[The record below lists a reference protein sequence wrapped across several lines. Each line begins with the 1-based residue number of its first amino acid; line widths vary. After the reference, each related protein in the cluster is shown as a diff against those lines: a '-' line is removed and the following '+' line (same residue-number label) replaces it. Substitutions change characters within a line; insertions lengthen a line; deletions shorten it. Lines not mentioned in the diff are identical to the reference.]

1 MAKRSELFGKI
12 WWEDLNGPRRFLDD
26 TAENLSAG
34 KSVVLCLPYRVPW
47 LNTMRDTLE
56 KFLRKGTQTIK
67 FIDAEKILS
76 EPQEYVL
83 KYFCANK
90 DGFRPYSKKAYAKFL
105 ADSTGIALNDSC
117 LWIRNATSAQIDSW
131 FSFIAEYHSFLDGK
145 RGGVFLLEAN
155 DDRNFIGKPGVE
167 ILRYAE
173 KIGAYD
179 SFAFNIFTAA
189 DFGSENHLMK
199 QYLAELISA
208 LTEGDVEFGAECI
221 KRSDALLRN
230 PDEVFSDILW
240 EGRFTSG
247 KSTNDIEQAIWMTQL
262 KLIFPLVETFRRNF
276 IKQYEEQIKNTPP
289 FYSVPEEVEIGQ
301 LYGLFNQRRWLISE
315 IDADDLELYREARNK
330 LAHLRAIPFE
340 DMQKIF
346 EKNSRR

>member
-117 LWIRNATSAQIDSW
+117 LWIRNATSAQVDEW
-131 FSFIAEYHSFLDGK
+131 FTFIADYQNFLNGK
-145 RGGVFLLEAN
+145 RGGVFLLEA
-155 DDRNFIGKPGVE
+155 DENFIGKAGVE
-167 ILRYAE
+167 IFSYAD
-173 KIGAYD
+173 KISDYD
-179 SFAFNIFTAA
+179 SFAFNIFAA
-189 DFGSENHLMK
+189 SDFANKNHLMK
-199 QYLAELISA
+199 QYLAELVSA

-221 KRSDALLRN
+221 DRSEDFLKN
-230 PDEVFSDILW
+230 PVKTFDDIFW
-240 EGRFTSG
+240 EGKFTSG
-247 KSTNDIEQAIWMTQL
+247 KSIEDIEQAIWMTQL

-276 IKQYEEQIKNTPP
+276 IRRYEEQIKNTPP
-289 FYSVPEEVEIGQ
+289 FYSAPEEVEIGQ
-301 LYGLFNQRRWLISE
+301 LYGQFNQRRWLLDPN
-315 IDADDLELYREARNK
+315 DADDLEFYREVRNK
-330 LAHLRAIPFE
+330 LAHLSTLTFDE
-340 DMQKIF
+340 LQKIF